1 MPSIPFVYV
10 SRSQQRGGILGEA
23 YLERVF
29 EQAGGL
35 AIRPEELPLERQMEI
50 YSGARK
56 LVFCE
61 GSAVHGLQLLGRLP
75 SEVIILKRRDRPFGT
90 EIFPPRVQALHYTKA
105 GSEELRFDLSPAKN
119 ELRSARDKICVN
131 SEKFL
136 ATMDKLGIPI
146 SKYWNEKEY
155 CRAAE
160 EDILEGTDR
169 FVQAWSKNKS
179 GAVRDEFISL
189 VRASKFAYMAPRL
202 EKRFS
207 DSE

>member
-1 MPSIPFVYV
+1 
-10 SRSQQRGGILGEA
+10 
-23 YLERVF
+23 VF